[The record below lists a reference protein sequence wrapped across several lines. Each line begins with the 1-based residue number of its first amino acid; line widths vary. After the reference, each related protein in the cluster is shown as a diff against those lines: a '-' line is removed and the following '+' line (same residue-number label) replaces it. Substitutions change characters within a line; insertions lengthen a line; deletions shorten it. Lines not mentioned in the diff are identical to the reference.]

1 MLPGPLYLI
10 IQAVKNENTKQV
22 YKQSLAIP
30 SDFGE
35 IDKVQD
41 FARNVLSTCDY
52 PSEIQQDIILAL
64 QEGVNNAIKHGNG
77 SVPDEEVSINMT
89 VYDSH
94 LEMRIRD
101 KGLGFDRECLKDPTD
116 PEERMRSNG
125 RGLLFIENYMDE
137 ICFVRNSD
145 YHELKMIRYR

>member
-1 MLPGPLYLI
+1 M
-10 IQAVKNENTKQV
+10 KNEQTKQV
-22 YKQSLAIP
+22 FQHSLDIP

-35 IDKVQD
+35 IDKVQN
-41 FARNVLSTCDY
+41 FARNVLTTCDY
-52 PSEIQQDIILAL
+52 PSDTQHDIILAL

-77 SVPDEEVSINMT
+77 SSPDQEVSIHMT

-94 LEMRIRD
+94 LEMSIRD
-101 KGLGFDRECLKDPTD
+101 KGLGFDRDCLKDPTH